1 MIRST
6 LKALVLLLLC
16 GLSCLP
22 IFLLFIGSITGRHE
36 LAFYLKGIF
45 EGPGQSF
52 FPLFPSF
59 PSLRGYLEVLLDTPE
74 FYRVFWNSVKL
85 TFCIMAGQLFCSVP
99 AAWGFSRWH
108 GTLSSLLFYLYT
120 ILMLLPFQVTMV
132 SGYIVIDRLGMMDS
146 HSAVILPAVF
156 STFPVFLIYRYFIG
170 IPEEIFEAFSLDSS
184 SHFRMFL
191 HMGLPLAMPGV
202 KAALLLGILEYWNL
216 LEQPLIFLK
225 NPSLWPFSLYIP
237 NISQNSLQYTF
248 VFSFL
253 VLLPM
258 VLITFQGREEL
269 EKGIGTMVLKHP
281 ERS

>member
-1 MIRST
+1 MILSI
-6 LKALVLLLLC
+6 LKRLVLFLLC
-16 GLSCLP
+16 ILACLP
-22 IFLLFIGSITGRHE
+22 VFLLWTGSITGRQE
-36 LAFYLKGIF
+36 LAFYLKGMF
-45 EGPGQSF
+45 EGQGQSF
-52 FPLFPSF
+52 FPLFPAF
-59 PSLRGYLEVLLDTPE
+59 PTLRGYLEVLLDTPE
-74 FYRVFWNSVKL
+74 FYVVFWNSVKL
-85 TFCIMAGQLFCSVP
+85 TFCIVAGQLLCSIP

-108 GTLSSLLFYLYT
+108 GKLSSLLFYLYT

-132 SGYIVIDRLGMMDS
+132 SAYMVIDRLGIMDS

-156 STFPVFLIYRYFIG
+156 STFPVFLIYQYFIG

-184 SHFRMFL
+184 SHLRMFL

-202 KAALLLGILEYWNL
+202 KAALLLGVLEYWNL

-225 NPSLWPFSLYIP
+225 TPSLWPFSLYIP
-237 NISQNSLQYTF
+237 NISQNSIQYTF

-258 VLITFQGREEL
+258 ILIIFQEREEL
-269 EKGIGTMVLKHP
+269 EKGIGTMVPKHP